1 MHYKV
6 LPNMGQR
13 PAQRALAPRYTL
25 LEDAWQDMSTGIVE
39 DATGRLVAF
48 HERHLLWVEFGVK
61 NGSVTV

>member
-1 MHYKV
+1 MFYRV
-6 LPNMGQR
+6 LPNMNQQ
-13 PAQRALAPRYTL
+13 PAHKALAARYTT

-39 DATGRLVAF
+39 DANGRLVAF